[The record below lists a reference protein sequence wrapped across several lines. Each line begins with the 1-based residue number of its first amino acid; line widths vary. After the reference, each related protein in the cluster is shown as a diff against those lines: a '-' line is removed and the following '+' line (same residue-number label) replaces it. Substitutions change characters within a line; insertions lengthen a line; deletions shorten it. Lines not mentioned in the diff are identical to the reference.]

1 MASITR
7 TIIFFCLFETI
18 LHSLKDIVS
27 RINIKHA
34 KRGALSSFE

>member
-7 TIIFFCLFETI
+7 TIIFFCLLETI

-27 RINIKHA
+27 RINMGNSYNDA
-34 KRGALSSFE
+34 SLLN